1 MALGSALQE
10 CYGGR
15 ALDGLGLF
23 TGYQTQP
30 NSECR
35 DMMYG
40 SETVGDKVHGREG
53 NSPDR
58 QLRSLNQ
65 AKWERK
71 CDCVD
76 SQEVG
81 LEAAIP

>member
-1 MALGSALQE
+1 MALGSALHE
-10 CYGGR
+10 CHGGR
-15 ALDGLGLF
+15 ALDGLGPF

-35 DMMYG
+35 DMLCR

-53 NSPDR
+53 NSPDC

-65 AKWERK
+65 TKCKRK
-71 CDCVD
+71 CDCPD

-81 LEAAIP
+81 LEAAMP

>member
-1 MALGSALQE
+1 MSS
-10 CYGGR
+10 GGR
-15 ALDGLGLF
+15 ALDGLGPF

-35 DMMYG
+35 HTTYG
-40 SETVGDKVHGREG
+40 SQTAGDKVRGREG

-58 QLRSLNQ
+58 RLRSQNMLSGKGSALQ
-65 AKWERK
+65 
-71 CDCVD
+71 D